1 MLLLHSHVFVPNSTS
16 AKVRFVS
23 STLNT
28 GQSLLKIVTDASKAL
43 SKKEQKGFFSSLSI
57 AKDCLL
63 TGQDKKR
70 LALGSPGYFFVS
82 LVVVMPKM
90 AQYTGKW
97 VLTSPKWSHP
107 RSDPQLTLG
116 LVYKHKCPN
125 HMLPDTICAL
135 LRKREI
141 PRSSTRAFIL
151 NIKKPKLYMKFG
163 WLPGPSIHPSRPL
176 LVGWLVYRFDS
187 GS

>member
-1 MLLLHSHVFVPNSTS
+1 MKKRKIKAPQTLSDCTNNYNSTLFHRMLLLHSHVFVPNSTS

-43 SKKEQKGFFSSLSI
+43 STKEQKGFFSSLSI

-63 TGQDKKR
+63 TGQDKKS

-82 LVVVMPKM
+82 LVVIMPKM

-97 VLTSPKWSHP
+97 VLTSPK
-107 RSDPQLTLG
+107 
-116 LVYKHKCPN
+116 
-125 HMLPDTICAL
+125 
-135 LRKREI
+135 
-141 PRSSTRAFIL
+141 
-151 NIKKPKLYMKFG
+151 
-163 WLPGPSIHPSRPL
+163 
-176 LVGWLVYRFDS
+176 
-187 GS
+187 

>member
-82 LVVVMPKM
+82 LVVIMPKM

-97 VLTSPKWSHP
+97 LLLPPSGHIQSETLFSDHTRPGKRNEWS
-107 RSDPQLTLG
+107 SQSF
-116 LVYKHKCPN
+116 
-125 HMLPDTICAL
+125 A
-135 LRKREI
+135 
-141 PRSSTRAFIL
+141 
-151 NIKKPKLYMKFG
+151 
-163 WLPGPSIHPSRPL
+163 
-176 LVGWLVYRFDS
+176 
-187 GS
+187 